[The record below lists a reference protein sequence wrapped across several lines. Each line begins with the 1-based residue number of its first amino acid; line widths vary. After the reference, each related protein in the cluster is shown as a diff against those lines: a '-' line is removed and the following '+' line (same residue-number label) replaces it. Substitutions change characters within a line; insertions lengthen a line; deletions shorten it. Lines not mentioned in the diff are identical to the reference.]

1 MVFGTKMITL
11 AQNRIYATK
20 GHNGVNIHLLPDRN
34 EVKLTTVCLKL
45 LFHIFCGGG
54 GGILVFLGCLADL
67 LRDITII
74 FFFIIIIKMRLQERK
89 ELLIAFL

>member
-20 GHNGVNIHLLPDRN
+20 GHNNGVNIHLLPDRN

-45 LFHIFCGGG
+45 LFHIFCD
-54 GGILVFLGCLADL
+54 GGILVFVGCLAAL

-74 FFFIIIIKMRLQERK
+74 FIIII
-89 ELLIAFL
+89 I

>member
-1 MVFGTKMITL
+1 MCTFSPKQCFYVVFGTKMITL

-20 GHNGVNIHLLPDRN
+20 GHNNGVNIHLLPDRN

-45 LFHIFCGGG
+45 LFHIFCD
-54 GGILVFLGCLADL
+54 GGILVFAGCLAAL

-74 FFFIIIIKMRLQERK
+74 FIIII
-89 ELLIAFL
+89 I

>member
-1 MVFGTKMITL
+1 MCTFSPKQCFYVVFGTKMITL

-20 GHNGVNIHLLPDRN
+20 GHNNGVNIHLLPDRN

-45 LFHIFCGGG
+45 LFHIFCCD
-54 GGILVFLGCLADL
+54 GGILVFVGCLAAL

-74 FFFIIIIKMRLQERK
+74 FIIII
-89 ELLIAFL
+89 I